1 MPIFQYECLE
11 CENIEE
17 VWIHG
22 NEENVVC
29 SKCGGELKKL
39 ISASTFILKGG
50 GWFSDGYDKGKKGE

>member
-17 VWIHG
+17 VWIRG
-22 NEENVVC
+22 GEGDIVC

-39 ISASTFILKGG
+39 ISSSTFILKGG
-50 GWFSDGYDKGKKGE
+50 GWFSDGYNKGKGE